1 MVPYIK
7 VSCWRPQYQ
16 YSLLS
21 SIVRNVPT
29 SLTVT
34 REEEDP
40 LTLQLRRVVGFL
52 SPHFS
57 LVLRDSH
64 RVIKNSTAAHPSC
77 LYRGEARERRIL
89 VAVSTCSTSVSA
101 VVVIDGVPHS
111 LEVREEERRRRR
123 RQAETWE
130 TEGESSIQL
139 EVLTDLTH
147 EAECGLNERNIR
159 RLMVTERPVVR
170 LRRETRRSRRSA
182 VERVIE
188 LGVFVDSQMYN
199 NNKQGTEADTID
211 RIRWGGGR
219 GGERD

>member
-1 MVPYIK
+1 M
-7 VSCWRPQYQ
+7 RD
-16 YSLLS
+16 
-21 SIVRNVPT
+21 VPT

-77 LYRGEARERRIL
+77 LYRGEARERRML

-111 LEVREEERRRRR
+111 LEVREEEKRRRR

-130 TEGESSIQL
+130 TGGESSVQL

-147 EAECGLNERNIR
+147 EAECGLNQKNIR

-199 NNKQGTEADTID
+199 NNIQGTQADTIA
-211 RIRWGGGR
+211 RIRWALGRDGGI
-219 GGERD
+219 ERFRKSK

>member
-1 MVPYIK
+1 M
-7 VSCWRPQYQ
+7 
-16 YSLLS
+16 
-21 SIVRNVPT
+21 
-29 SLTVT
+29 
-34 REEEDP
+34 
-40 LTLQLRRVVGFL
+40 
-52 SPHFS
+52 
-57 LVLRDSH
+57 
-64 RVIKNSTAAHPSC
+64 
-77 LYRGEARERRIL
+77 L

-123 RQAETWE
+123 QAETWE
-130 TEGESSIQL
+130 TGGESSVQL

-211 RIRWGGGR
+211 RIRWAVVFNMSPSLHGFHGSQS
-219 GGERD
+219 EDFKFTE

>member
-1 MVPYIK
+1 MK
-7 VSCWRPQYQ
+7 D
-16 YSLLS
+16 
-21 SIVRNVPT
+21 VPT

-34 REEEDP
+34 QVGEDP

-57 LVLRDSH
+57 LVLRDSA
-64 RVIKNSTAAHPSC
+64 RVNKNSTAAHPSC
-77 LYRGEARERRIL
+77 LYRGEARERRML

-101 VVVIDGVPHS
+101 VVVIDGLPHT
-111 LEVREEERRRRR
+111 LQVREEDRRRR

-130 TEGESSIQL
+130 AEEEILQL
-139 EVLTDLTH
+139 EVLTDVTH
-147 EAECGLNERNIR
+147 QAECGLNQRNMR

-170 LRRETRRSRRSA
+170 LRRETRKSRRSA

-199 NNKQGTEADTID
+199 NNKQGTEADTLD
-211 RIRWGGGR
+211 RIRWGV
-219 GGERD
+219 ERD